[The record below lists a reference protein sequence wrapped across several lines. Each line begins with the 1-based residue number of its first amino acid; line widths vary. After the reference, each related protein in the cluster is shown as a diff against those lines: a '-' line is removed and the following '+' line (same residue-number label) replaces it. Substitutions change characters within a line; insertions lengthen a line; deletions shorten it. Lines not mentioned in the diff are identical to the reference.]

1 MTPEPWEGQ
10 SHVLGAPQGWDA
22 SARGECGGLPVYI
35 GEGEMI
41 SCWAPSWRERL
52 RLLFGQ
58 RVWMTI
64 VSYSHPPVS
73 LHVMPRQPLK
83 ESQ

>member
-1 MTPEPWEGQ
+1 MKPEHWDGQ
-10 SHVLGAPQGWDA
+10 THVLGAPQGWDA
-22 SARGECGGLPVYI
+22 DARGVCAGLPVYI

-52 RLLFGQ
+52 RLLFGH

-64 VSYSHPPVS
+64 VSGSHPPVS
-73 LHVMPRQPLK
+73 LHVMPRQPPK
-83 ESQ
+83 EAS

>member
-1 MTPEPWEGQ
+1 MKPEHWDGQ

-22 SARGECGGLPVYI
+22 DVYGVCVGLPVYI

-58 RVWMTI
+58 RVWMT
-64 VSYSHPPVS
+64 VASYSHPPVS
-73 LHVMPRQPLK
+73 LQVMPRQPPK
-83 ESQ
+83 EIK